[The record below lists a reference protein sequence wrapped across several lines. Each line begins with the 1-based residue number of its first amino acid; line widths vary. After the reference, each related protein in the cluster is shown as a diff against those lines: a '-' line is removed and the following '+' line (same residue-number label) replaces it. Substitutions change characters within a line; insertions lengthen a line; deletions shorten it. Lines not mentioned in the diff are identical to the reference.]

1 MSSHAKTKKKKNFRV
16 MSQKVKVF
24 RSKDPL
30 LSVLMWGVSHSIN
43 ELSHVNN
50 PAMLMPDDFK
60 AYAKLRVD
68 NHLFN
73 KENFPSHFKFKE
85 YCPLVFRQ
93 LRERFGVEDNQ
104 YVAAFQLSP
113 MVMPSP
119 GRSGAKFFISR
130 NKKFY
135 VKTIESEDIEKLHNI
150 LPQYHHYIV
159 ERHGKTLLPQ
169 YLGLYRITVDNKET
183 YLLVMKSVF
192 STRFKVHKKYDLK
205 GSTVDRQAS
214 TKEKTRENPTLKDND
229 FVKDNAKLLIGD
241 EVKKDLLQRIKDDV
255 EFLTSLNIM
264 DYSLLVGI
272 HDIDKAEAG
281 NDVDDF
287 LGGIESTEDSDM
299 ESPREADSPPES
311 DSPVEGDMSISETPP
326 TTPPANINGR
336 ERNISFGSA
345 ELDEREEDDDV
356 TEFFQSVDET
366 RRELYFLGI
375 IDVLT
380 FYGAGKK
387 AAHAAKTVKHGAGAE
402 ISTVKPENYAK
413 RFLELMER
421 IFE

>member
-1 MSSHAKTKKKKNFRV
+1 MSGLAKTKKKKNFRV

-24 RSKDPL
+24 RSNNPL

-60 AYAKLRVD
+60 AFTKMRVD

-93 LRERFGVEDNQ
+93 LRDRFGIDDSE
-104 YVAAFQLSP
+104 YAAAFQSSP
-113 MVMPSP
+113 VMTPSP
-119 GRSGAKFFISR
+119 GRSGARFFISK

-135 VKTIESEDIEKLHNI
+135 VKTIESEDIERLHNI

-159 ERHGKTLLPQ
+159 EKHAKTLLPQ
-169 YLGLYRITVDNKET
+169 YLGVYRITVDNKET

-192 STRFKVHKKYDLK
+192 STKFKIHKKYDLK

-214 TKEKTRENPTLKDND
+214 SKEKTKENPTLKDND
-229 FVKDNAKLLIGD
+229 FTKDNAKIHIGD
-241 EVKKDLLQRIKDDV
+241 EVKKDVLQRIKDDV

-272 HDIDKAEAG
+272 HDMDLAESG
-281 NDVDDF
+281 DDVVDILGLESND
-287 LGGIESTEDSDM
+287 DSDP

-311 DSPVEGDMSISETPP
+311 DSPTEGDMLTETPP
-326 TTPPANINGR
+326 TTPPANVNGAR
-336 ERNISFGSA
+336 ERNISFGSV
-345 ELDEREEDDDV
+345 ELDEEDGDD
-356 TEFFQSVDET
+356 TEGFISVDEN
-366 RRELYFLGI
+366 RRELYYLGI

>member
-1 MSSHAKTKKKKNFRV
+1 MSSHTKTKKKKRFRV

-24 RSKDPL
+24 RSKNPL

-60 AYAKLRVD
+60 AFTKLRVD

-93 LRERFGVEDNQ
+93 LRERFGIDDNQ
-104 YVAAFQLSP
+104 YAASFQSSP
-113 MVMPSP
+113 LVIPSP
-119 GRSGAKFFISR
+119 GRSGAKFFISKNR
-130 NKKFY
+130 KFY
-135 VKTIESEDIEKLHNI
+135 VKTIEGEDIERLHNI

-159 ERHGKTLLPQ
+159 EKHAKTLLPQ
-169 YLGLYRITVDNKET
+169 YLGVYRITVDNKET

-192 STRFKVHKKYDLK
+192 SSKFKIHKKYDLK

-214 TKEKTRENPTLKDND
+214 SKEKTKENPTFKDND
-229 FVKDNAKLLIGD
+229 FTKDNAKLRIGD
-241 EVKKDLLQRIKDDV
+241 DVKKDLLQRVKDDV

-272 HDIDKAEAG
+272 HDAEAG
-281 NDVDDF
+281 NDVDDV
-287 LGGIESTEDSDM
+287 LEGIDSNEDSEP
-299 ESPREADSPPES
+299 ESPREADSPQES
-311 DSPVEGDMSISETPP
+311 DSPGEAEMPLSDTPP
-326 TTPPANINGR
+326 TTPPANFNGAR
-336 ERNISFGSA
+336 ERNISFGSN
-345 ELDEREEDDDV
+345 ELDEREDDDD
-356 TEFFQSVDET
+356 TEGFQSIDEN
-366 RRELYFLGI
+366 RRELYYLGI

-402 ISTVKPENYAK
+402 ISTIKPENYAK
-413 RFLELMER
+413 RFLDLMER
-421 IFE
+421 IFA

>member
-1 MSSHAKTKKKKNFRV
+1 
-16 MSQKVKVF
+16 
-24 RSKDPL
+24 
-30 LSVLMWGVSHSIN
+30 
-43 ELSHVNN
+43 
-50 PAMLMPDDFK
+50 MPDDFK
-60 AYAKLRVD
+60 AFTKLRVD
-68 NHLFN
+68 NHFFN

-93 LRERFGVEDNQ
+93 LRERFGIHDNQ
-104 YVAAFQLSP
+104 YAAAFQVSP

-119 GRSGAKFFISR
+119 GCSGAKFFISKNR
-130 NKKFY
+130 RFY
-135 VKTIESEDIEKLHNI
+135 VKTIEGEDIERLHNI

-159 ERHGKTLLPQ
+159 AKHGKTLLPQ

-192 STRFKVHKKYDLK
+192 STKFKIHKKYDLK

-214 TKEKTRENPTLKDND
+214 SKEKTKENPTLKDND
-229 FVKDNAKLLIGD
+229 FTKDNAKLRIGD
-241 EVKKDLLQRIKDDV
+241 EAKKDLLQRIKDDV

-272 HDIDKAEAG
+272 HDIDLAEAG
-281 NDVDDF
+281 DDVDEF
-287 LGGIESTEDSDM
+287 LGGLESNEDSDL
-299 ESPREADSPPES
+299 ESPREGDSPQES
-311 DSPVEGDMSISETPP
+311 DSPGEGDMPIMDSPP
-326 TTPPANINGR
+326 TTPPANFNGAR
-336 ERNISFGSA
+336 ERNTSFGSN
-345 ELDEREEDDDV
+345 ELDDREEEDA
-356 TEFFQSVDET
+356 TEVFQSVDEK

-380 FYGAGKK
+380 FYSAGKK

-402 ISTVKPENYAK
+402 ISTVKPEIYAK

>member
-1 MSSHAKTKKKKNFRV
+1 

-24 RSKDPL
+24 RSKNPL

-60 AYAKLRVD
+60 AFTKLRVD

-93 LRERFGVEDNQ
+93 LRERFGIDDNL
-104 YVAAFQLSP
+104 YGAAFQSSP
-113 MVMPSP
+113 MVIPSP
-119 GRSGAKFFISR
+119 GRSGAKFFISK

-135 VKTIESEDIEKLHNI
+135 VKTIESEDIERLHNI
-150 LPQYHHYIV
+150 LPKYYHYIV
-159 ERHGKTLLPQ
+159 EKHAKTLLPQ
-169 YLGLYRITVDNKET
+169 YLGVYRITVDNKET

-192 STRFKVHKKYDLK
+192 STKFKIHKKYDLK

-214 TKEKTRENPTLKDND
+214 SKEKTKENPTFKDND
-229 FVKDNAKLLIGD
+229 FTKDNAKLRIGD
-241 EVKKDLLQRIKDDV
+241 EVKKDLLQRVRDDV

-272 HDIDKAEAG
+272 HDLDLAEAG
-281 NDVDDF
+281 DDVDDF
-287 LGGIESTEDSDM
+287 FGGLESNEDSDP
-299 ESPREADSPPES
+299 ESPREADSPQES
-311 DSPVEGDMSISETPP
+311 DSPTEGDMLAETPP
-326 TTPPANINGR
+326 TTPPANFNGAR
-336 ERNISFGSA
+336 ERNISYGSN
-345 ELDEREEDDDV
+345 ELDDGDEDD
-356 TEFFQSVDET
+356 TEGFLSVDEN
-366 RRELYFLGI
+366 RRELYYLGI

-380 FYGAGKK
+380 FYSAGKK

>member
-1 MSSHAKTKKKKNFRV
+1 MSSHAKTKKKKNFKV
-16 MSQKVKVF
+16 MSQRVKVF

-43 ELSHVNN
+43 ELSHVAN

-60 AYAKLRVD
+60 AFTKLRVD

-85 YCPLVFRQ
+85 YCPLVFKQ
-93 LRERFGVEDNQ
+93 LRERFGVDDSQ
-104 YVAAFQLSP
+104 YVAAFQQSP

-119 GRSGAKFFISR
+119 GRSGAKFFISK

-135 VKTIESEDIEKLHNI
+135 VKTIESEDIERLHNI
-150 LPQYHHYIV
+150 LKEYHHYIV

-169 YLGLYRITVDNKET
+169 YLGVYRITVDNKET

-192 STRFKVHKKYDLK
+192 SARFKIHKKYDLK

-214 TKEKTRENPTLKDND
+214 SKEKTRENPTLKDND
-229 FVKDNAKLLIGD
+229 FAKDNAKLQIGD
-241 EVKKDLLQRIKDDV
+241 EVKKYLLQRIKDDV

-272 HDIDKAEAG
+272 HDIDQAEAG
-281 NDVDDF
+281 DDVDDF
-287 LGGIESTEDSDM
+287 LGAIDSNEDSDI
-299 ESPREADSPPES
+299 ESPREADS
-311 DSPVEGDMSISETPP
+311 DSPGEGETSFSETPP
-326 TTPPANINGR
+326 TTPPADVNGAR
-336 ERNISFGSA
+336 ERNTSYGSA
-345 ELDEREEDDDV
+345 DLEDGEEDDL
-356 TEFFQSVDET
+356 TEKFQSVGET
-366 RRELYFLGI
+366 KRELYFLGI

-380 FYGAGKK
+380 FYNAGKK

>member
-1 MSSHAKTKKKKNFRV
+1 MSSHAKMKKKKKFRV

-24 RSKDPL
+24 RSKNPL

-60 AYAKLRVD
+60 AFTKLRVD

-93 LRERFGVEDNQ
+93 LRERFGIDDSH
-104 YVAAFQLSP
+104 YAASFQSP
-113 MVMPSP
+113 PLVMPSP
-119 GRSGAKFFISR
+119 GRSGAKFFISKDKR
-130 NKKFY
+130 FY
-135 VKTIESEDIEKLHNI
+135 VKTIESEDIERLHNI

-159 ERHGKTLLPQ
+159 EKHAKTLLPQ
-169 YLGLYRITVDNKET
+169 YLAVYRITVDNKET

-192 STRFKVHKKYDLK
+192 SSKFKIHKKYDLK

-214 TKEKTRENPTLKDND
+214 TKEKTKENPTFKDND
-229 FVKDNAKLLIGD
+229 FTKDNAKLRIGD
-241 EVKKDLLQRIKDDV
+241 EVKKDLLQRVKDDV

-272 HDIDKAEAG
+272 HDADLAEAG

-287 LGGIESTEDSDM
+287 LGGVDSNEDSEP
-299 ESPREADSPPES
+299 ESPREGDSPQES
-311 DSPVEGDMSISETPP
+311 DSPGEAEMLYSDTPP
-326 TTPPANINGR
+326 TTPPANCDGHR
-336 ERNISFGSA
+336 ERNISYGSTD
-345 ELDEREEDDDV
+345 LDMREDEDD
-356 TEFFQSVDET
+356 TEGFQSVDEN
-366 RRELYFLGI
+366 RRECYYLGI

-402 ISTVKPENYAK
+402 ISTIKPENYAR